1 MKVPVAIATAKA
13 RKRKAIKRVE
23 NKKEYIFL
31 SICRGLRFL
40 KVPQKYLKMLTP
52 TAVQLLI

>member
-1 MKVPVAIATAKA
+1 MKVPVAIAIAKA

-31 SICRGLRFL
+31 SISRGLHFL
-40 KVPQKYLKMLTP
+40 KVPQKYLKMLSS
-52 TAVQLLI
+52 